1 MKAFYRKKIINGI
14 EYIYKIQPYYDST
27 LKKTRQE
34 STYVGKLVDG
44 VIKKVREFNTKDVLS
59 YGEFL
64 PIMKIINQYQIDK
77 FLVKELGERSANTVI
92 ALSLGRLIR
101 GISLQNTENW
111 YTGTWLYRQTRD
123 LPLSPSSI
131 SRLLSKIG
139 ESRIQDKLSSHL
151 IRQLKSKRTILY
163 DITSISS
170 YSELMKL
177 LEWGYNRDQLDL
189 PQINLSVILDKEE
202 GIPLGYEIYPGSISD
217 VVTLKN
223 TIKKIKIQGVKNF
236 TIVLDRGFF
245 SISNLDILLNNNT
258 DFIMAVPDERY
269 KSAQSLINSL
279 SAEIEKPKYLKQYC
293 DEIIFVKDVEIIIGN
308 HKLNGYCYFN
318 PKRAQQEK
326 DSFYKRLFDI
336 QEKLKN
342 LKISPNIQAK
352 IEEITGNLKNYF
364 SVHISQNQIEVEIK
378 EKAVSRRLNK
388 KGLFIIVINGDY
400 SWDSCLSNYREKE
413 LIERSFNILKNDLEL
428 STPNVQKDSTLKGL
442 MFICLIALII
452 RMKIMSILKEK
463 NLIKS
468 YSFESLM
475 ITLEKFKAIILDNGK
490 VIFNE
495 LTKNQRLLLEAFD
508 AVPKL

>member
-1 MKAFYRKKIINGI
+1 MKSFKRTKIINGI
-14 EYIYKIQPYYDST
+14 EYIYEIQPYYDPST
-27 LKKTRQE
+27 KKVRQK
-34 STYVGKLVDG
+34 SKYLGKSEDG
-44 VIKKVREFNTKDVLS
+44 VIKKVRDLRTKDVLS

-64 PIMKIINQYQIDK
+64 PIMKIIKQYQIDK
-77 FLVKELGERSANTVI
+77 FLVKELGKRSANSLI
-92 ALSLGRLIR
+92 ALSLGRLVR

-111 YTGTWLYRQTRD
+111 YYGTWLYHQTRD

-131 SRLLSKIG
+131 SRLLGKIG

-163 DITSISS
+163 DITSVSS
-170 YSELMKL
+170 YSELIKL

-189 PQINLSVILDKEE
+189 PQINLSVILDKAE

-223 TIKKIKIQGVKNF
+223 TIKKIQIQGVKNF

-245 SISNLDILLNNNT
+245 SINNLDILLNNNT
-258 DFIMAVPDERY
+258 DFIMAVPDDRY
-269 KSAQSLINSL
+269 KSAQTLINSL
-279 SAEIEKPKYLKQYC
+279 STEIEKPKYLKQYSN
-293 DEIIFVKDVEIIIGN
+293 EIVFVKDVEIKIGP
-308 HKLNGYCYFN
+308 HKLNGYCYYN

-336 QEKLKN
+336 QEKLKT
-342 LKISPNIQAK
+342 LKISNNIQAK

-364 SVHISQNQIEVEIK
+364 SVKVSQNQIDVEIK
-378 EKAVSRRLNK
+378 EEAVSRRLNK
-388 KGLFIIVINGDY
+388 KGLFLIAINGDY
-400 SWDSCLSNYREKE
+400 SWDTCLSMYREKE

-452 RMKIMSILKEK
+452 RMKILNVLKQK

-468 YSFESLM
+468 YSFESMM
-475 ITLEKFKAIILDNGK
+475 ITLEKLKAIILDNGQ

-495 LTKNQRLLLEAFD
+495 ISKNQRVLLEAFD
-508 AVPKL
+508 AVPKT